1 MKSQNLL
8 KFCYFFSFIVLTA
21 CGDGTKSVRNTA
33 SEVSVENN
41 STAAE
46 QDKQSIVFFGNSL
59 TAGLG
64 VLPEQA
70 FPGLI
75 ASKIDS
81 LKLPYAVIN
90 AGLSGETTGSGVNR
104 LAWVLQK
111 KPDIFVLELG
121 ANDGLRGIPLEE
133 TRKNL
138 VVMVEKVRN
147 LNPEVKIIITGMQ
160 MPPNM
165 GPEYTGTFREIFPE
179 IAKSQNILL
188 VPFLL
193 EGVGGIPELN
203 QPDGIHPTAE
213 GHKIL
218 AENVWEVLG
227 PLIRR

>member
-8 KFCYFFSFIVLTA
+8 KFCYFLSFTAFIA
-21 CGDGTKSVRNTA
+21 CGESNKAT
-33 SEVSVENN
+33 NN
-41 STAAE
+41 SSQE
-46 QDKQSIVFFGNSL
+46 SQNISDSIVQKQDKSSIVFFGNSL

-64 VLPEQA
+64 VLPEES
-70 FPGLI
+70 FPGVI
-75 ASKIDS
+75 AAKIDS
-81 LKLPYAVIN
+81 LKLPYRIIN
-90 AGLSGETTGSGVNR
+90 AGLSGETTASGVNR
-104 LAWVLQK
+104 LDWVLQE
-111 KPDIFVLELG
+111 KPDIFILELG

-138 VVMVEKVRN
+138 EIMVEKVRT

-165 GPEYTGTFREIFPE
+165 GPEYTGTFKKIFPE

-193 EGVGGIPELN
+193 DGVGGIPELN
-203 QPDGIHPTAE
+203 QPDGIHPTPQ

-218 AENVWEVLG
+218 AKNVWGILE
-227 PLIRR
+227 PLLH